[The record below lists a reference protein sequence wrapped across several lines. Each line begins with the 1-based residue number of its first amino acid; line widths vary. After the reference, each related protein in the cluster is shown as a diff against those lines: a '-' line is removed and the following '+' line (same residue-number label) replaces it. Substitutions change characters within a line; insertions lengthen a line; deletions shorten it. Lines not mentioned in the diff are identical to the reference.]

1 MLKIIP
7 STAAFSKDYDGTLI
21 DSNIE

>member
-7 STAAFSKDYDGTLI
+7 STDAFSKDYDGTLI